1 MSQPQQENKKGP
13 RRCSALRRDGQPC
26 GAWARRAPDGHSLYD
41 PPLCV
46 WHARQEGG
54 GEQHPPPRQPPAPA
68 PEPNPDPGVDLD
80 PGSGRA
86 FYAPFFDADVLVA
99 LDAIHQPN
107 SLEGE
112 IMLAR
117 GLMRWLL
124 ADTRREG
131 PLTGHPLERRTARL
145 FAGTETIARLLTTER
160 KLEIG
165 PDGVPRPIAEALDE
179 IGEEWGIDL

>member
-13 RRCSALRRDGQPC
+13 QRC
-26 GAWARRAPDGHSLYD
+26 
-41 PPLCV
+41 
-46 WHARQEGG
+46 
-54 GEQHPPPRQPPAPA
+54 
-68 PEPNPDPGVDLD
+68 
-80 PGSGRA
+80 SGRA
-86 FYAPFFDADVLVA
+86 FYAPFFGDENLAA
-99 LDAIHQPN
+99 LDAIRQPN

-145 FAGTETIARLLTTER
+145 FAGTETIARLLQTER

-165 PDGVPRPIAEALDE
+165 ADGMPLPIAEALDD
-179 IGEEWGIDL
+179 ISEEWGIDL